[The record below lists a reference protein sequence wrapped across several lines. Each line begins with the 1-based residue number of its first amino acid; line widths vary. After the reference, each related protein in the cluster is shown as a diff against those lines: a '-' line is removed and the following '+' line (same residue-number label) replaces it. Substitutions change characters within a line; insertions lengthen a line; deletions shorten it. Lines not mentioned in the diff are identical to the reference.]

1 MSFWD
6 IVWFIFISFAFIAYL
21 MVLFMIITDLFRD
34 RETSGVAK
42 AIWIVALIFLPLLTS
57 LVYLIARGPGMA
69 ERSEEQAKAAK
80 QRSDEYIREV
90 TSAEPRRHDCQGEG
104 TARSRHHHGRGVPDD
119 QDQGS
124 GLGRRASGATRP
136 VGSGE

>member
-34 RETSGVAK
+34 RQASGVAK
-42 AIWIVALIFLPLLTS
+42 AVWIVALILLPLLTS

-90 TSAEPRRHDCQGEG
+90 ASVSPADTIAKAKELL
-104 TARSRHHHGRGVPDD
+104 
-119 QDQGS
+119 DQGTITDEEFQTIKTKA
-124 GLGRRASGATRP
+124 LA
-136 VGSGE
+136 

>member
-21 MVLFMIITDLFRD
+21 MILFMIITDLFRD
-34 RETSGVAK
+34 RETGGVAK

-69 ERSEEQAKAAK
+69 ERSEQQAEAAK

-90 TSAEPRRHDCQGEG
+90 TSAGPADTIAKAKELL
-104 TARSRHHHGRGVPDD
+104 
-119 QDQGS
+119 DQGTITDEEFQTIKIKA
-124 GLGRRASGATRP
+124 LA
-136 VGSGE
+136 